1 MNLKYVLPIVAMG
14 MLATTPAAGAKKAL
28 KSGIALENLDRSAKP
43 GTDFYQFACGGWIKD
58 HPMPADRSRFG
69 TFDLLQENC
78 TKQVQALI
86 QDLAKKKQ
94 SQGTIGQKI
103 GSLYRLVMD
112 SVRLNKEKMAPIQA
126 QLKEIESVK
135 TVDDYQELMA
145 RNARKGIPSFF
156 GLYID
161 ADMKDSKNNLVQVY
175 QGGLTLG
182 EKDYYVDKDEATVK
196 VREAFKKHIIAM
208 FKLAGFS
215 DAEAKAKM
223 LAVMNIET
231 RIAIASYSATEQR
244 DPAANY
250 HKMTIEKL
258 NADYPGIA
266 WGKLFTILGIQ
277 GISELSVAQPEP
289 IHEVEHILAEVP
301 VEDLKS
307 YMEWKLIDASA
318 SCLDD
323 ATRAQNFAF
332 YGQVLSGSKQD
343 RPRWKRA
350 VGVVNGSLGEAVGQM
365 YVKKYFPASSKTRM
379 EQLVKNLQAA
389 LAERIKAQDW
399 MSDSTKQVAIDK
411 LNAFYVKIGYPNKW
425 RDYSSMNIDEKD
437 SYWANVNRV
446 NEWKWQDM
454 LNRKLNKPV
463 DRDEWGM
470 TPQTVNAYYNP
481 TTNEICFPA
490 AILQPPFFNPEA
502 DDACNYGA
510 IGVVIG
516 HEMTHGFD
524 DQGSQF
530 DKDGNFRNWW
540 SPADKERFQKKTK
553 ALADYFSKIT
563 VLPGLK
569 ANGQLTLGENLA
581 DHGGLNIAYLAF
593 KNATKNAPLK
603 TIDGFTPEQRFYLAY
618 ATVWA
623 GSITDEQIRV
633 FTKSDPHSL
642 AKWRV
647 DGALPQI
654 NEWYKAWNITE
665 KDPMFIPAAQRVNV
679 W

>member
-14 MLATTPAAGAKKAL
+14 MLATSTAADAKKTL
-28 KSGIALENLDRSAKP
+28 KSGIALENLDRSVKP
-43 GTDFYQFACGGWIKD
+43 GTDFYQFACGGWIKN
-58 HPMPADRSRFG
+58 HPMPADRSRYG
-69 TFDLLQENC
+69 TFDVLQENC
-78 TKQVQALI
+78 TKQVQGLI

-94 SQGTIGQKI
+94 TQGSIGQKI
-103 GSLYRLVMD
+103 GGLYRLAMD
-112 SVRLNKEKMAPIQA
+112 SVRLNEEKMTPIQA
-126 QLKEIESVK
+126 QLKEIEGIK
-135 TVDDYQELMA
+135 TVDQYQELAA
-145 RNARKGIPSFF
+145 RYSRIGVPTFF

-161 ADMKDSKNNLVQVY
+161 ADMKDSKKNLVQIY

-182 EKDYYVDKDEATVK
+182 QKDYYVDRDEATLK
-196 VREAFKKHIIAM
+196 VREAFKKHIVAM
-208 FKLAGFS
+208 FKLTGFS
-215 DAEAKAKM
+215 ESEAKAKM
-223 LAVMNIET
+223 LAIMNIET

-250 HKMTIEKL
+250 HKMTVEKL
-258 NADYPGIA
+258 RADYPGID
-266 WGKLFTILGIQ
+266 WGKLFTILGI
-277 GISELSVAQPEP
+277 INTSEVSVSQPEP
-289 IHEVEHILAEVP
+289 IHEVENILAEVP

-318 SCLDD
+318 SYLDD
-323 ATRAQNFAF
+323 TTRAQNFAF
-332 YGQVLSGSKQD
+332 YGKILSGSKQD

-379 EQLVKNLQAA
+379 EQLVKNLQSA

-425 RDYSSMNIDEKD
+425 HDYSSMNINEKD
-437 SYWANVNRV
+437 SYWTNVNRI
-446 NEWKWQDM
+446 NEWQWQDM

-530 DKDGNFRNWW
+530 DKNGNFRNWW

-553 ALADYFSKIT
+553 ALANYFSKIT

-581 DHGGLNIAYLAF
+581 DHGGLNIAYRAF

-633 FTKSDPHSL
+633 YTKSDPHSL

-654 NEWYKAWNITE
+654 NEWYKAWNITD
-665 KDPMFIPAAQRVNV
+665 KDPLFIPADQRVNV